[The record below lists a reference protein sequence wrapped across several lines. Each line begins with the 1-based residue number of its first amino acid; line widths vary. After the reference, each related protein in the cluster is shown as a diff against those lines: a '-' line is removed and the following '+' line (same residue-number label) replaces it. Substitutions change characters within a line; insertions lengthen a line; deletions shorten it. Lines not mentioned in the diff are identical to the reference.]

1 MLIYKA
7 QKYTVAID
15 KREEGKLLSTA
26 NLDRPLATY
35 NYNKYLLINDQ
46 ILKTLYKKK
55 KTIYLYVYYI
65 CNIYIIYIIYVC
77 IYIIYIYFIYI
88 SYILYNIYIIYIN
101 NSC

>member
-55 KTIYLYVYYI
+55 KTVYI
-65 CNIYIIYIIYVC
+65 CMCIIYV
-77 IYIIYIYFIYI
+77 I
-88 SYILYNIYIIYIN
+88 YILYILYMYIYM
-101 NSC
+101 

>member
-55 KTIYLYVYYI
+55 KTEYI
-65 CNIYIIYIIYVC
+65 CMCIIYV
-77 IYIIYIYFIYI
+77 I
-88 SYILYNIYIIYIN
+88 YILYILYMYVYI
-101 NSC
+101 